1 MPQISDKNGL
11 TNIRL
16 HFLFYFGR
24 KCGRVI
30 DDEMGKQKTDKNE
43 NKGRKS
49 KMIDVKAKVE
59 EIVGKISKD
68 KGLQENFRKEPVKTV
83 EGLLGVD
90 LPDDVVKKVVDGVKG
105 KISVDK
111 VSDAVSSLK
120 KLF

>member
-1 MPQISDKNGL
+1 
-11 TNIRL
+11 
-16 HFLFYFGR
+16 
-24 KCGRVI
+24 
-30 DDEMGKQKTDKNE
+30 
-43 NKGRKS
+43 
-49 KMIDVKAKVE
+49 MIDVKAKVE

-68 KGLQENFRKEPVKTV
+68 KDLQENFRKEPVKTV

-90 LPDDVVKKVVDGVKG
+90 LPDDVVKKVVEGVKG